1 MWYGFK
7 ISNDFFRRLRIS
19 RNKAKQN
26 IINVNSKD
34 LPKNEKNIDSD
45 LEMQKTSSPR
55 ENPYLYDVS
64 GPKKVKDHS
73 KSEQQEDYN
82 FEGYE
87 ADLTYSIIPKEKF
100 SLVNPS

>member
-1 MWYGFK
+1 
-7 ISNDFFRRLRIS
+7 
-19 RNKAKQN
+19 
-26 IINVNSKD
+26 
-34 LPKNEKNIDSD
+34 
-45 LEMQKTSSPR
+45 MQKTSSPR